1 MKRTLISMLLATIF
15 LTSLNSCVK
24 EYDDDPGGTATQ
36 AMAGEWWVQAGIDN
50 ELLSP
55 QYYKILTY
63 NTSDNANN
71 KMWIDDQGEFWEFKV
86 KMDVNL
92 ANKTFTATGGENTY
106 YDITVTL
113 KNGKVIPG
121 ASIGPN
127 SKAVT
132 DSIYVEAEFSD
143 DPGTIYQLSG
153 YRRTRWQVDDH

>member
-1 MKRTLISMLLATIF
+1 MKRTLVTIITATIF

-36 AMAGEWWVQAGIDN
+36 AMAGEWWVQAAIDN

-63 NTSDNANN
+63 NTSENVNN
-71 KMWIDDQGEFWEFKV
+71 KMWMDDQGAFWDFKV
-86 KMDVNL
+86 KMDVN
-92 ANKTFTATGGENTY
+92 AADKTFSATSSQNES

-113 KNGKVIPG
+113 KNGKILTN
-121 ASIGPN
+121 ASTAVN

-153 YRRTRWQVDDH
+153 YKRTRWQVDDH